1 MAIDDTTAAIRQ
13 AAERI
18 AAAGQSPPR
27 AAPDPVNLP
36 MIRHWTQAM
45 GDTNPIY
52 TDAGAAAASVH
63 GQLVAPPAMVQVWTM
78 RGLRPA
84 PDAGDS
90 GDPLGL
96 MTAVLDDARFTSV
109 VATNSEQEY
118 YRYLRP
124 GEQLTVRS
132 SLEGVTGPKQTALG
146 EGWFVTTRSTWYAGD
161 EAVAAMRFRVLKYR
175 GVPGGR
181 PPGPAERP
189 AAPPLAAAD
198 DVLRPVVTAD
208 TAFFWDGTARGEL
221 RIQRCRG
228 CGALRHPPG
237 PMCPAC
243 GADKPEYLLAA
254 GTGEVYSYVVHHH
267 PPVPGHQAPFVVAL
281 VQLTEGVR
289 MVGELLGVDPDQVRV
304 GMPVRA
310 EFVKVDSDLTLPA
323 WRQAEKDASLYEAD
337 RSDTP
342 QPPGRTP
349 PQLRCG
355 APAPRPV
362 LARGDDPPEPPV
374 PPEAREA
381 PQGRPPAR
389 GARKQS
395 VLPELVIDVTPTFV
409 ISTAIATRDFQD
421 VHHDRDKAVARGGKD
436 IFINILTSSG
446 LVQRYVTGWA
456 GPDAL
461 VRKVDIRLG
470 VPCYAGDTLTFSG
483 RVIQAGEGQH
493 SSQDCV
499 VEVVGRCGLGDHVT
513 GMVRVCL
520 PGGTR

>member
-1 MAIDDTTAAIRQ
+1 MATDDAAAAAIRQ

-36 MIRHWTQAM
+36 MIRHWAQAM

-63 GQLVAPPAMVQVWTM
+63 GHLVAPPAMVQVWTM

-84 PDAGDS
+84 PDAAGDS

-96 MTAVLDDARFTSV
+96 MAAVLDGAGFTSV

-161 EAVAAMRFRVLKYR
+161 EAVAAMRFRMLKF
-175 GVPGGR
+175 
-181 PPGPAERP
+181 RP
-189 AAPPLAAAD
+189 AAPKGAAPKGAAAETSAG

-221 RIQRCRG
+221 RIQRCGG

-243 GADKPEYLLAA
+243 GADKPEYVLAA

-267 PPVPGHQAPFVVAL
+267 PPVPGHQVPFVIAL

-289 MVGELLGVDPDQVRV
+289 MVGELLGADPEQVRI
-304 GMPVRA
+304 GLPVRA
-310 EFVKVDSDLTLPA
+310 EFVTVDGNLTLPA
-323 WRQAEKDASLYEAD
+323 WRED
-337 RSDTP
+337 
-342 QPPGRTP
+342 
-349 PQLRCG
+349 
-355 APAPRPV
+355 PR
-362 LARGDDPPEPPV
+362 
-374 PPEAREA
+374 
-381 PQGRPPAR
+381 
-389 GARKQS
+389 
-395 VLPELVIDVTPTFV
+395 
-409 ISTAIATRDFQD
+409 
-421 VHHDRDKAVARGGKD
+421 
-436 IFINILTSSG
+436 
-446 LVQRYVTGWA
+446 
-456 GPDAL
+456 
-461 VRKVDIRLG
+461 
-470 VPCYAGDTLTFSG
+470 
-483 RVIQAGEGQH
+483 
-493 SSQDCV
+493 
-499 VEVVGRCGLGDHVT
+499 
-513 GMVRVCL
+513 
-520 PGGTR
+520 

>member
-1 MAIDDTTAAIRQ
+1 MATDDTTAAIRQ

-18 AAAGQSPPR
+18 AAAGESPPR
-27 AAPDPVNLP
+27 VAPDPVNLP
-36 MIRHWTQAM
+36 MVRHWTQAM

-63 GQLVAPPAMVQVWTM
+63 GHVVAPPAMVQVWTM

-96 MTAVLDDARFTSV
+96 MTAVLDDAGFTSV

-118 YRYLRP
+118 YRYLCP

-161 EAVAAMRFRVLKYR
+161 EAVAAMRFRVLKFR
-175 GVPGGR
+175 
-181 PPGPAERP
+181 PGPKKGTAGE
-189 AAPPLAAAD
+189 
-198 DVLRPVVTAD
+198 VLRPVVTAD

-267 PPVPGHQAPFVVAL
+267 PPVPGHQAPFVIAL

-289 MVGELLGVDPDQVRV
+289 MVGELLGVDPDEVRV

-310 EFVKVDSDLTLPA
+310 EFVKVDGDLTLPA
-323 WRQAEKDASLYEAD
+323 WRED
-337 RSDTP
+337 RP
-342 QPPGRTP
+342 
-349 PQLRCG
+349 
-355 APAPRPV
+355 
-362 LARGDDPPEPPV
+362 
-374 PPEAREA
+374 
-381 PQGRPPAR
+381 
-389 GARKQS
+389 
-395 VLPELVIDVTPTFV
+395 
-409 ISTAIATRDFQD
+409 
-421 VHHDRDKAVARGGKD
+421 
-436 IFINILTSSG
+436 
-446 LVQRYVTGWA
+446 
-456 GPDAL
+456 
-461 VRKVDIRLG
+461 
-470 VPCYAGDTLTFSG
+470 
-483 RVIQAGEGQH
+483 
-493 SSQDCV
+493 
-499 VEVVGRCGLGDHVT
+499 
-513 GMVRVCL
+513 
-520 PGGTR
+520 

>member
-1 MAIDDTTAAIRQ
+1 MATDDTTAAIRR

-52 TDAGAAAASVH
+52 TDAGAAAASAH
-63 GQLVAPPAMVQVWTM
+63 GHVVAPPAMVQVWTM

-96 MTAVLDDARFTSV
+96 MTAVLDDAGFTSV

-161 EAVAAMRFRVLKYR
+161 EAVAAMRFRVLKF
-175 GVPGGR
+175 
-181 PPGPAERP
+181 RP
-189 AAPPLAAAD
+189 AAPKGTG

-221 RIQRCRG
+221 RIQRCGG
-228 CGALRHPPG
+228 CGTLRHPPG

-267 PPVPGHQAPFVVAL
+267 PPVPGHQAPFVIAL

-289 MVGELLGVDPDQVRV
+289 VVGELLGVDPDQVRV

-310 EFVKVDSDLTLPA
+310 EFVKIDGDLTLPA
-323 WRQAEKDASLYEAD
+323 WRED
-337 RSDTP
+337 RP
-342 QPPGRTP
+342 
-349 PQLRCG
+349 
-355 APAPRPV
+355 
-362 LARGDDPPEPPV
+362 
-374 PPEAREA
+374 
-381 PQGRPPAR
+381 
-389 GARKQS
+389 
-395 VLPELVIDVTPTFV
+395 
-409 ISTAIATRDFQD
+409 
-421 VHHDRDKAVARGGKD
+421 
-436 IFINILTSSG
+436 
-446 LVQRYVTGWA
+446 
-456 GPDAL
+456 
-461 VRKVDIRLG
+461 
-470 VPCYAGDTLTFSG
+470 
-483 RVIQAGEGQH
+483 
-493 SSQDCV
+493 
-499 VEVVGRCGLGDHVT
+499 
-513 GMVRVCL
+513 
-520 PGGTR
+520 